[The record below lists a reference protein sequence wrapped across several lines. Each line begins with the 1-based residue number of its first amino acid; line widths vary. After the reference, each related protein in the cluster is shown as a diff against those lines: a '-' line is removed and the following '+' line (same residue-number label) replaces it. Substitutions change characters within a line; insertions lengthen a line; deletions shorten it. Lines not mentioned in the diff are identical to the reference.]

1 MQPRNG
7 NTEPENTFTEV
18 HGTMQLVS
26 FTLAKELYGIEI
38 TKFGRSFDCRD

>member
-1 MQPRNG
+1 MTTATMEPRDVK
-7 NTEPENTFTEV
+7 NTFTEV

-38 TKFGRSFDCRD
+38 TKVCARSF